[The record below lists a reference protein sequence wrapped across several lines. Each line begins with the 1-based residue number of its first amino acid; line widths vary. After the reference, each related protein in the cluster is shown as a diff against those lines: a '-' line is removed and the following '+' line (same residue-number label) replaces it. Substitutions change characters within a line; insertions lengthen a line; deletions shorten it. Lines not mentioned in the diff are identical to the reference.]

1 MFIDILN
8 IVHNATTLLFGV
20 FASAAFLGI
29 RLNRKN
35 NLTLLLFSCVSGAIH
50 LFVYQLYGTSFAEQ
64 LYPLITHIPLVLL
77 LTLYYK
83 YNATI
88 SILSILTAYL
98 CCQINNWIGIA
109 AFALTNQQWIYYSV
123 RICITA
129 IVFVLLIHY
138 VSDITAQ
145 LLQKPTRSLM
155 ILGFMP
161 FVYYIFD
168 YVTSIYTSL
177 LYSGLEIVG
186 EFLGFVLCLTYLMF
200 LFLYFKEYEANKEAE
215 QRNQIIEM
223 KRVQSEKELE
233 ALHRSE
239 RAVSILRHDMR
250 HFLLSIS
257 SYIENN
263 ENEKALDY
271 INEVI
276 HTSDKTALQR
286 YCKNNIV
293 NLILS
298 SHEGEMKKKQITFQY
313 TIQIPE
319 KLRISDVDLTA
330 LLSNG
335 LENAIHAV
343 SDLPMPK
350 RIIRLDMHMNHDKL
364 LISLKIL
371 TPSNLRSLMDFLIL
385 LKPDMD
391 LVRRVSGMLLKNR
404 MEIVSLWWMIGSL
417 RCGSFYKD

>member
-98 CCQINNWIGIA
+98 CCQISNWIGIA

-298 SHEGEMKKKQITFQY
+298 SHKGEMKKKQITFQY

-391 LVRRVSGMLLKNR
+391 LVRRVSGMLPKNR

>member
-98 CCQINNWIGIA
+98 CCQISNWIGIA

-364 LISLKIL
+364 LISLKNTYAIKPQIIDGLPYTSEAGHGFGTKSIWYVAEKQNGNCQFMVNDRFFTMRIIL
-371 TPSNLRSLMDFLIL
+371 
-385 LKPDMD
+385 
-391 LVRRVSGMLLKNR
+391 
-404 MEIVSLWWMIGSL
+404 
-417 RCGSFYKD
+417 

>member
-1 MFIDILN
+1 MFIGVLN

-50 LFVYQLYGTSFAEQ
+50 LFVYHLYGTSFSEQ

-83 YNATI
+83 YNAAI
-88 SILSILTAYL
+88 SILSVLIAYL
-98 CCQINNWIGIA
+98 CCQISNWIGIA

-123 RICITA
+123 RICVTA

-138 VSDITAQ
+138 VSYITAQ

-215 QRNQIIEM
+215 QRKQIIEM
-223 KRVQSEKELE
+223 KRPIRKR
-233 ALHRSE
+233 ARSSASF
-239 RAVSILRHDMR
+239 RTCRINP
-250 HFLLSIS
+250 S
-257 SYIENN
+257 S
-263 ENEKALDY
+263 
-271 INEVI
+271 
-276 HTSDKTALQR
+276 
-286 YCKNNIV
+286 
-293 NLILS
+293 
-298 SHEGEMKKKQITFQY
+298 
-313 TIQIPE
+313 
-319 KLRISDVDLTA
+319 
-330 LLSNG
+330 
-335 LENAIHAV
+335 
-343 SDLPMPK
+343 
-350 RIIRLDMHMNHDKL
+350 
-364 LISLKIL
+364 
-371 TPSNLRSLMDFLIL
+371 
-385 LKPDMD
+385 
-391 LVRRVSGMLLKNR
+391 
-404 MEIVSLWWMIGSL
+404 
-417 RCGSFYKD
+417 

>member
-98 CCQINNWIGIA
+98 CCQISNWIGIA
-109 AFALTNQQWIYYSV
+109 AFALTNQQWIYY
-123 RICITA
+123 ICITA

-364 LISLKIL
+364 LISLKNTYAIKPQIIDGLPYTSEAGHGFGTKSIWYVAEKQNGNCQFMVDDRFFTMRIIL
-371 TPSNLRSLMDFLIL
+371 
-385 LKPDMD
+385 
-391 LVRRVSGMLLKNR
+391 
-404 MEIVSLWWMIGSL
+404 
-417 RCGSFYKD
+417 

>member
-77 LTLYYK
+77 LTLYCK

-98 CCQINNWIGIA
+98 CCQISNWIGIA

-233 ALHRSE
+233 TLHRSE

-391 LVRRVSGMLLKNR
+391 LVRRVSGMLPKNR

>member
-1 MFIDILN
+1 MFIGVLN

-35 NLTLLLFSCVSGAIH
+35 KSHFVIIFPVVSGAIRSVC
-50 LFVYQLYGTSFAEQ
+50 L
-64 LYPLITHIPLVLL
+64 PLIWNFFFWAALSFDHAHSTCLL

-83 YNATI
+83 YNAAI
-88 SILSILTAYL
+88 SILSVLIAYL
-98 CCQINNWIGIA
+98 CCQISNWIGIA

-123 RICITA
+123 RICVTA

-138 VSDITAQ
+138 VSYITAQ

-239 RAVSILRHDMR
+239 RAVSTFVMICDIFFSA
-250 HFLLSIS
+250 FLL
-257 SYIENN
+257 
-263 ENEKALDY
+263 
-271 INEVI
+271 
-276 HTSDKTALQR
+276 
-286 YCKNNIV
+286 
-293 NLILS
+293 ILKITK
-298 SHEGEMKKKQITFQY
+298 MK
-313 TIQIPE
+313 
-319 KLRISDVDLTA
+319 
-330 LLSNG
+330 
-335 LENAIHAV
+335 
-343 SDLPMPK
+343 
-350 RIIRLDMHMNHDKL
+350 KL
-364 LISLKIL
+364 LIISTKSFTLLIK
-371 TPSNLRSLMDFLIL
+371 LRS
-385 LKPDMD
+385 
-391 LVRRVSGMLLKNR
+391 
-404 MEIVSLWWMIGSL
+404 
-417 RCGSFYKD
+417 KDIARIIS

>member
-8 IVHNATTLLFGV
+8 IFHNAT
-20 FASAAFLGI
+20 
-29 RLNRKN
+29 
-35 NLTLLLFSCVSGAIH
+35 
-50 LFVYQLYGTSFAEQ
+50 
-64 LYPLITHIPLVLL
+64 
-77 LTLYYK
+77 TLYYK

-98 CCQINNWIGIA
+98 CCQISNWIGIA

-286 YCKNNIV
+286 YCKNTIFSNIFFKV
-293 NLILS
+293 T
-298 SHEGEMKKKQITFQY
+298 GTFF
-313 TIQIPE
+313 
-319 KLRISDVDLTA
+319 
-330 LLSNG
+330 
-335 LENAIHAV
+335 EN
-343 SDLPMPK
+343 PRP
-350 RIIRLDMHMNHDKL
+350 
-364 LISLKIL
+364 
-371 TPSNLRSLMDFLIL
+371 
-385 LKPDMD
+385 
-391 LVRRVSGMLLKNR
+391 
-404 MEIVSLWWMIGSL
+404 IVKCP
-417 RCGSFYKD
+417 CGSRSTNNTLFPSLTNPIPKLIAVVVFPTPPF

>member
-1 MFIDILN
+1 MILQLLTG
-8 IVHNATTLLFGV
+8 IHNLTTLLFGI
-20 FASAAFLGI
+20 FISAFFLGVKPI
-29 RLNRKN
+29 MKN
-35 NLTLLLFSCVSGAIH
+35 FGKLLLFALVDVFFYWGIN
-50 LFVYQLYGTSFAEQ
+50 LFTGTAFANQ
-64 LYPLITHIPLVLL
+64 LYPVLVHLPLILFLFLCYRYSLL
-77 LTLYYK
+77 SCC
-83 YNATI
+83 I
-88 SILSILTAYL
+88 SVFSAYL
-98 CCQINNWIGIA
+98 CCQFSNWIGLS
-109 AFALTNQQWIYYSV
+109 ALTLTKNPVWYYSSRIAMTFITFFFLFKFV
-123 RICITA
+123 RRTTQTIFSKENKELVI
-129 IVFVLLIHY
+129 I
-138 VSDITAQ
+138 
-145 LLQKPTRSLM
+145 
-155 ILGFMP
+155 GFLP
-161 FVYYIFD
+161 FIYYIFD

-286 YCKNNIV
+286 YCKNNII

-298 SHEGEMKKKQITFQY
+298 SHEDEMKKKQITFQY

-350 RIIRLDMHMNHDKL
+350 RIIKLAMHMNHDKL
-364 LISLKIL
+364 LISLKNTYAIKPQIIDGLPYTSEVGHGFGTKSIWYVAEKQNGNCQFMVDDRFFTMRIIL
-371 TPSNLRSLMDFLIL
+371 
-385 LKPDMD
+385 
-391 LVRRVSGMLLKNR
+391 
-404 MEIVSLWWMIGSL
+404 
-417 RCGSFYKD
+417 